1 MTDRDRPTYDFPALL
16 CRPEAFP
23 WHPAAIDVIET
34 HVSWVF
40 LAGSFVVKLKKPV
53 TFGFVDHSTPELRR
67 RSCED
72 EVRLNR
78 RLTADVYIDVVPI
91 TSGPA
96 GLEVDGTGDS
106 VEWATL
112 MRRLPAERMLDK
124 LIDRGSLPPN
134 LAQRLASRLIPFH
147 QATASSCIVESTG
160 SVDGLIA
167 IITDNLSEL
176 QSFSGDSL
184 PAEQLSLVDHAM
196 RQFIAA
202 SGQLFVERLRD
213 GYVRDGHGDLRCE
226 HICLEDDT
234 IQVFDCVE
242 FSPAIRCADIAS
254 DLAFLL
260 MDLER
265 LGCRGIALD
274 LERAYRAGGV
284 DLPPALVNFYRAHR
298 ALVRA
303 KVDCLSRSLDH
314 GERLEPLAHEARR
327 YLDLATRS
335 VTTIIPALIV
345 MTGLSGTGKST
356 LAADIGA
363 MLGATVIASD
373 IVRKGLAGG
382 AESGSGEWQSGIYSP
397 DWSTRT
403 YDRLF
408 SLAEQLLRSGDP
420 CILDAAFLSSDQRQS
435 AAAIAARLGVPL
447 ILAETF
453 CSEEIAMER
462 IKKRRDEASGP
473 SDASIDT
480 YRHQIENVSL
490 SPPLAPDG
498 TFHVRIDTGRPK
510 VEWIDPVLLVL
521 RRLNVI
527 TPVVRD
533 RE

>member
-1 MTDRDRPTYDFPALL
+1 M
-16 CRPEAFP
+16 
-23 WHPAAIDVIET
+23 
-34 HVSWVF
+34 
-40 LAGSFVVKLKKPV
+40 
-53 TFGFVDHSTPELRR
+53 
-67 RSCED
+67 
-72 EVRLNR
+72 
-78 RLTADVYIDVVPI
+78 
-91 TSGPA
+91 
-96 GLEVDGTGDS
+96 
-106 VEWATL
+106 
-112 MRRLPAERMLDK
+112 
-124 LIDRGSLPPN
+124 
-134 LAQRLASRLIPFH
+134 
-147 QATASSCIVESTG
+147 
-160 SVDGLIA
+160 
-167 IITDNLSEL
+167 
-176 QSFSGDSL
+176 
-184 PAEQLSLVDHAM
+184 
-196 RQFIAA
+196 
-202 SGQLFVERLRD
+202 
-213 GYVRDGHGDLRCE
+213 
-226 HICLEDDT
+226 
-234 IQVFDCVE
+234 
-242 FSPAIRCADIAS
+242 
-254 DLAFLL
+254 
-260 MDLER
+260 
-265 LGCRGIALD
+265 
-274 LERAYRAGGV
+274 
-284 DLPPALVNFYRAHR
+284 PPALVNFYRAHR

-490 SPPLAPDG
+490 SPPLVPDG